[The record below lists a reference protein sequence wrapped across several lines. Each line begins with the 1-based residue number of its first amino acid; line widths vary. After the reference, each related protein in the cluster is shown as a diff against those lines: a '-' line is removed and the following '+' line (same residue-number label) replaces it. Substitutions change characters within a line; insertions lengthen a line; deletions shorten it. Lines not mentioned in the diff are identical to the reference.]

1 MFNTTIRY
9 ANVKKLLALLVSL
22 TLLLGCTGLTCTGC
36 TSATSSS
43 EQSGAP
49 STEVSI
55 DAIAAQLS
63 ALEGVTSVT
72 EYTNDKIVEKGF
84 DQTYTTYEIVFQ
96 QPIDH
101 NDASAG
107 TFEQHVRLFYSES
120 SAINVID
127 TDGYMLVDLPAT
139 AYNEFFTEEFTS
151 KYSIPNIIQIE
162 YRFFGSSEP
171 AGLDVNSTD
180 LWGYLTMEQAANDFH
195 SIIQKISSVLT
206 GKRIW
211 TGTSK
216 GGLTTSY
223 QCYFQEQHD
232 YTDADAFV
240 AFCSPFCEGRYD
252 SRMMNAVYNEI
263 GYKAYGEEKASEWH
277 QLVEKFQVACIKH
290 REELQTK
297 YYQQAIADGCTFR
310 ESFFGTSEE
319 TQAARLWDATVNEF
333 PVLGFWQ
340 YYQDNMVDKIT
351 KAVNSDDPEDIY
363 ACVIETTPT
372 STFAYNDGF
381 LAYEIQ
387 AAYEMGDYTENFDYL
402 RELVAKAKEAAPEEE
417 KDAYYISV
425 ECNPSYSEMYLT
437 TEQLDALPYS
447 TAARDALIQWFNST
461 DTAHLIMV
469 SGQSD
474 PWYFVRPELS
484 FSSSQIKCF
493 ESTYN
498 HCTTL
503 ANLSEDDQE
512 EVWNALASWLG

>member
-1 MFNTTIRY
+1 MFNTTTRY
-9 ANVKKLLALLVSL
+9 DYFKKLLALLVSL
-22 TLLLGCTGLTCTGC
+22 ALLLGCTSLTCTGC
-36 TSATSSS
+36 TSVTSSYEQNSAQTS
-43 EQSGAP
+43 ETSAE
-49 STEVSI
+49 T
-55 DAIAAQLS
+55 IAAQLS
-63 ALEGVTSVT
+63 AIEGVTSVY
-72 EYTNDKIVEKGF
+72 EYTNDKIVETGF

-96 QPIDH
+96 RPIDH

-151 KYSIPNIIQIE
+151 RYSIPNIIQIE

-171 AGLDVNSTD
+171 AGLDINSTD
-180 LWGYLTMEQAANDFH
+180 LWSYLTMEQAASDFH

-223 QCYFQEQHD
+223 QCYFQEQHG

-240 AFCSPFCEGRYD
+240 AFCSPFCEGRND
-252 SRMMNAVYNEI
+252 NRMMEAIYNEI

-277 QLVEKFQVACIKH
+277 QLIEKFQVACIKH

-310 ESFFGTSEE
+310 ESFFGTSDK
-319 TQAARLWDATVNEF
+319 TQAARLWDAVVNEF

-340 YYQDNMVDKIT
+340 YYQDDMVDKIT
-351 KAVNSDDPEDIY
+351 QALNSDDPEDIY

-437 TEQLDALPYS
+437 TEQLEALPYS
-447 TAARDALIQWFNST
+447 SATRDAMVQWFNST
-461 DTAHLIMV
+461 NTARLIMI

-484 FSSSQIKCF
+484 FNNSQIKCF
-493 ESTYN
+493 ESTFN
-498 HCTTL
+498 HRTTL
-503 ANLSEDDQE
+503 TNLSEDDQE
-512 EVWNALASWLG
+512 EVWNTLASWLG